1 MFDVLLYALKV
12 LLKRWRLVHPRRSE
26 ALLTY
31 NPLAGI
37 LCKEGE
43 PMDVIGIIC
52 LCVAF
57 FSLGYVLGKD
67 INHTK

>member
-1 MFDVLLYALKV
+1 M
-12 LLKRWRLVHPRRSE
+12 
-26 ALLTY
+26 LTY